1 LCWFLGLG
9 RERLK
14 AFFNNGPIAEVRSVP
29 TLADVAKVAGVGV
42 MSVSRV
48 VNGTRKVSAETEK
61 KVRAAI
67 RRIGYE
73 PSEAAKILKGHR
85 AHVLGLIV
93 PDIADP
99 FFAVCANAIQLSA
112 REAGYMTLMV
122 ASDHQAAIEKQQAE
136 LMMQRQIAGLITVPM
151 VAATDYFVRG
161 RESGLPIVAMDRP
174 LRDTDA
180 DAVLVDNRDASARMI
195 EHLLI
200 HGHRN
205 ILCVTD
211 EEKIFT
217 RLERLTG
224 YTQGM
229 HDARLNPRICMV
241 GPVSGTFAEQF
252 PAIIATEPRPT
263 AIFALN
269 DLLTVEV
276 IRHLQHTGVNIGHEM
291 AVTGFDDFDAATLI
305 TPRITVVRQPVVEMG
320 RRAVSMLLQRIE
332 GRNTEPGKHT
342 VLKTEL
348 IIRESCGCGLAK
360 TATKR
365 KRTGAGKR

>member
-1 LCWFLGLG
+1 M
-9 RERLK
+9 
-14 AFFNNGPIAEVRSVP
+14 P

-85 AHVLGLIV
+85 AQVLGLIV

-136 LMMQRQIAGLITVPM
+136 LMMHRQIAGLITVPM
-151 VAATDYFVRG
+151 VADTEYFARG
-161 RESGLPIVAMDRP
+161 RDSGLPIVAMDRP
-174 LRDTDA
+174 LNDADA
-180 DAVLVDNRDASARMI
+180 DAVLVDNRDASARMVQ
-195 EHLLI
+195 HLLK

-211 EEKIFT
+211 EERIFT
-217 RLERLTG
+217 RIERLTG
-224 YTQGM
+224 YTQCM
-229 HDARLNPRICMV
+229 HNARLNPRICMV
-241 GPVSGTFAEQF
+241 GPLSGTFAAQF
-252 PAIIATEPRPT
+252 PAILATEPRPT
-263 AIFALN
+263 AIFALG
-269 DLLTVEV
+269 DLLTIEV
-276 IRHLQHTGVNIGHEM
+276 IQHLQHTQVNISREM
-291 AVTGFDDFDAATLI
+291 AVAGFDDFDAATLI
-305 TPRITVVRQPVVEMG
+305 TPRISVVRQPVVEMG
-320 RRAVSMLLQRIE
+320 RCAVAMLLQRIE
-332 GRNTEPGKHT
+332 GRGTQPGKHT
-342 VLKTEL
+342 VLRTEL
-348 IIRESCGCGLAK
+348 IIRESCGCGPAK
-360 TATKR
+360 TVVKPGRISAR
-365 KRTGAGKR
+365 KR

>member
-1 LCWFLGLG
+1 
-9 RERLK
+9 
-14 AFFNNGPIAEVRSVP
+14 VP

-48 VNGTRKVSAETEK
+48 VNGTRKVSVETEK

-99 FFAVCANAIQLSA
+99 FFAVCANVIQLAA

-122 ASDHQAAIEKQQAE
+122 ASDHQATIEKQQAE

-151 VAATDYFVRG
+151 VADTDYFVRG
-161 RESGLPIVAMDRP
+161 RASGLPIVAMDRP
-174 LRDTDA
+174 LSDADA
-180 DAVLVDNRDASARMI
+180 DAVIVDNRDASMRMV
-195 EHLLI
+195 EHLLQ

-224 YTQGM
+224 YTQCM
-229 HDARLNPRICMV
+229 HKAGLNTRICMV

-252 PAIIATEPRPT
+252 PSILATEPRPT

-269 DLLTVEV
+269 DLLAVEV
-276 IRHLQHTGVNIGHEM
+276 IRHLRHTHVKIGHDM
-291 AVTGFDDFDAATLI
+291 AVVGFDDFDAATLI
-305 TPRITVVRQPVVEMG
+305 IPRITVVRQPVVEMG
-320 RRAVSMLLQRIE
+320 RQAVSMLLQRIE
-332 GRNTEPGKHT
+332 GRSTEPGKHT

-348 IIRESCGCGLAK
+348 IIRESCGCGFSK
-360 TATKR
+360 TDMKP
-365 KRTGAGKR
+365 KSVSGGKR